1 MFLNEDNSLTPIGKA
16 AAWTLGGV
24 AVTMIGAVVYNA
36 MTAQPTPACPSPTVM
51 PELPPNTPGPTKVF
65 TVTENNTAAVVPSGS
80 RIDVVLPDMRATGST
95 WTQTTS
101 ASPPTGSANPSAVYG
116 GFDLFLK
123 DSSQSSYSG
132 VNSGGP
138 IYIGSFMVG
147 GGSSGTVVS
156 VRYDLKDGSGN
167 IQSTLQ
173 FTLTTQ

>member
-24 AVTMIGAVVYNA
+24 AVTMLGAAIYNA
-36 MTAQPTPACPSPTVM
+36 MNAQPAPACPSPTVM
-51 PELPPNTPGPTKVF
+51 PELPPNTPGPTNVF
-65 TVTENNTAAVVPSGS
+65 TVTQNNTAATVASGS
-80 RIDVVLPDMRATGST
+80 RIDVVLPDLRANGTN
-95 WTQTTS
+95 WVQTTS
-101 ASPPTGSANPSAVYG
+101 VSPPTGSSTPASVYG

-138 IYIGSFMVG
+138 IYVGSFMVG
-147 GGSSGTVVS
+147 GGSSGTVIS